1 MATQNNIDQLL
12 SKLDKEQLCT
22 FIKKECA
29 RDRLFQDRF
38 LAPGAGSVF
47 TPTPKNYT
55 ARVLETIELH
65 SGGNGYVTY
74 NNARDLSYDLEE
86 ILDEAENAIKNEQW
100 ETAFAALMGFAT
112 VGEEILYCGDDSA
125 GYLSGAVENCFD
137 KLQTL
142 SEEERL
148 PKKLKEMFYE
158 QAMTKFTQQ
167 HLKGFDWWWNWINMA
182 ITLADTQEKQER
194 IIKAL
199 DDIINT
205 REEDSWSTEY
215 YIKTAQTYKLE
226 MMSKTGTPEE
236 QRKFMYD
243 NVDNPDFRKRLLQMA
258 WEKKDYDEVLRL
270 AKDGLTHDARYAGLM
285 EDWQRWEFKVYSL
298 RGDKENILRLSRL
311 FFFSNFRW
319 GEKEFTRENM
329 YDVMKATVPAE
340 EWNNYVEVL
349 IQEAIKSRND
359 MIQLFIYA
367 QEKMWERYM
376 DYIRKNYAIYNF
388 DDTPKEILELY
399 KEEYLHLYGSNI
411 TDYFER
417 ASNRSAYNYGVCL
430 LRKLIQS
437 GGKAE
442 ADKIVQ
448 LQINRRPRRPALIDE
463 LSRLNEDK

>member
-1 MATQNNIDQLL
+1 MAMQNNIDLLL
-12 SKLDKEQLCT
+12 SKLDKEQLCA

-38 LAPGAGSVF
+38 LALGVGSVF
-47 TPTPKNYT
+47 IPAPKSYT
-55 ARVLETIELH
+55 NRVREAIEFH
-65 SGGNGYVTY
+65 SGRNGYVTY
-74 NNARDLSYDLEE
+74 NNAADFSYDLEE
-86 ILDEAENAIKNEQW
+86 ILDEAENAIENEQW
-100 ETAFAALMGFAT
+100 ETAFAVLLGFAT
-112 VGEEILYCGDDSA
+112 AGEEILYCGDDSA
-125 GYLSGAVENCFD
+125 GYLSGVVESCFD

-142 SEEERL
+142 YEEEHL

-167 HLKGFDWWWNWINMA
+167 HLKGFGWWWNWIGMA

-215 YIKTAQTYKLE
+215 NIKTAQKYKLE

-243 NVDNPDFRKRLLQMA
+243 NVGNPDFRKRLLQMA
-258 WEKKDYDEVLRL
+258 WDEKDYDEVLRL
-270 AKDGLTHDARYAGLM
+270 AKDGLTHDAKYAGLI
-285 EDWQRWEFKVYSL
+285 EDWHRWEFKVHSL
-298 RGDKENILRLSRL
+298 RNDKENILRLSRI
-311 FFFSNFRW
+311 FFFNNCGW
-319 GEKEFTRENM
+319 GEREFTIENM

-340 EWNNYVEVL
+340 EWNNYVEAL

-359 MIQLFIYA
+359 MIQLFIYV

-388 DDTPKEILELY
+388 DDAPKEILELY
-399 KEEYLHLYGSNI
+399 KEEYLQLYGSNI

-417 ASNRSAYNYGVCL
+417 ASNRSAYYHGVCL
-430 LRKLIQS
+430 LRKLIQN
-437 GGKAE
+437 GGQAE

-448 LQINRRPRRPALIDE
+448 QQMNRRPRRPALIDE
-463 LSRLNEDK
+463 LSQLNEDK

>member
-1 MATQNNIDQLL
+1 MATQNNIDLLL

-194 IIKAL
+194 I
-199 DDIINT
+199 
-205 REEDSWSTEY
+205 
-215 YIKTAQTYKLE
+215 
-226 MMSKTGTPEE
+226 SK
-236 QRKFMYD
+236 
-243 NVDNPDFRKRLLQMA
+243 
-258 WEKKDYDEVLRL
+258 
-270 AKDGLTHDARYAGLM
+270 
-285 EDWQRWEFKVYSL
+285 RWTTS
-298 RGDKENILRLSRL
+298 
-311 FFFSNFRW
+311 
-319 GEKEFTRENM
+319 
-329 YDVMKATVPAE
+329 
-340 EWNNYVEVL
+340 
-349 IQEAIKSRND
+349 
-359 MIQLFIYA
+359 
-367 QEKMWERYM
+367 
-376 DYIRKNYAIYNF
+376 
-388 DDTPKEILELY
+388 
-399 KEEYLHLYGSNI
+399 
-411 TDYFER
+411 
-417 ASNRSAYNYGVCL
+417 
-430 LRKLIQS
+430 
-437 GGKAE
+437 
-442 ADKIVQ
+442 
-448 LQINRRPRRPALIDE
+448 
-463 LSRLNEDK
+463 